1 MFETDTDNRGQ
12 VGIGTLIVF
21 IAMVLVAA
29 IAAGVLVN
37 TGDLLQQKA
46 QQTGEESTAE
56 VSDGVQVITQVGML
70 ESFGGTIKVGELKLK
85 VKKRPGA
92 GDIDLGKTLFQYVKG
107 GSKEELSGSDV
118 GTTTILQETSDTAT
132 ISIDLDS
139 DGALTGTGNIE
150 AGQTARITIV
160 TQSGAQ
166 TEVILQPPETFAG
179 KTGGE
184 AIHL

>member
-56 VSDGVQVITQVGML
+56 VSDGVQVVTQVGIL
-70 ESFGGTIKVGELKLK
+70 EDNSGVEVNELKLR

-92 GDIDLGKTLFQYVKG
+92 GDIDLSKTLFQYVKG
-107 GSKEELSGSDV
+107 GSKAEVDGNTL
-118 GTTTILQETSDTAT
+118 GTTTVLEDSSTTAAIT
-132 ISIDLDS
+132 IDLDS
-139 DGALTGTGNIE
+139 DVGANAPIQ

-179 KTGGE
+179 KNGGE